1 VCRAPRARVR
11 DNDGMAVPELAPRR
25 TIGGVIAVWIA
36 AALASVAI
44 GIFVPEDW
52 RAAWLLVG
60 LGGALVLAFAVQLWY
75 GRSQQFIER
84 VAASVLGALLVMG
97 VISAGFG
104 LAALIP
110 G

>member
-1 VCRAPRARVR
+1 MS
-11 DNDGMAVPELAPRR
+11 GMVASELAPRR
-25 TIGGVIAVWIA
+25 TIGGVIAVWVVA
-36 AALASVAI
+36 AVAGIAI
-44 GIFVPEDW
+44 GVFVPEIW
-52 RAAWLLVG
+52 RAAWVAVA
-60 LGGALVLAFAVQLWY
+60 LGGAVILAFTIQLAY

-84 VAASVLGALLVMG
+84 VAASSLGALVILG